1 MYIGVRTAVHPSFAL
16 DLLDGARE
24 RRRHIPRQH
33 PRIPQLAPHQ
43 FARSAVEVDAEG
55 GGLEG
60 LDALGD
66 EAGDGGGGYVA
77 GAAGGET
84 GVGEGAEAGGAGG
97 GGDEAVGAPQEG
109 G

>member
-16 DLLDGARE
+16 ALLDGARE

-55 GGLEG
+55 RGLEG

-66 EAGDGGGGYVA
+66 EAGDGAGEYVA

-84 GVGEGAEAGGAGG
+84 GVGEGAEGGAGG
-97 GGDEAVGAPQEG
+97 GGGGGRGAGPRG
-109 G
+109 